1 MMHGKMLDSVLEF
14 IADIKSRNPQ
24 LELPMTSPTALHS
37 HPAGGGGMPPGPRQ
51 RKKMLPGSSRW
62 GIVIT

>member
-24 LELPMTSPTALHS
+24 LELPMTSPTAPHGHS
-37 HPAGGGGMPPGPRQ
+37 VNGGGLPPGPRQ
-51 RKKMLPGSSRW
+51 RKKMLSGSSRW